1 MAISQER
8 KNDHLND
15 SDSDGRVSKNVCK
28 LELTGFAVMR
38 HEEHREYHHSV
49 GFKQLEECCC
59 HFF

>member
-8 KNDHLND
+8 KNDHLNDSD

-38 HEEHREYHHSV
+38 HEEHR
-49 GFKQLEECCC
+49 G
-59 HFF
+59 